1 MRKIAVLACFLVA
14 LLVPLR
20 ALAQLTAEEIAE
32 REKWEIF
39 LGEAVITAESQP
51 WKSGEAVTNP
61 YEVTLE
67 KDGVV
72 RKAVWKD
79 CLGMM
84 KGYLESW
91 KWEIAAY
98 RLDKHLGLNMVPPT
112 VEKKKGGRTGSCQ
125 IYAGVMDF
133 KEKFDKKIETPS
145 LRVANLTRA
154 IYLQRA
160 FDNLIFNEDRHQ
172 QNYRLTEDFRLLL
185 IDHSRSFRT
194 TKASTKN
201 LLYDEKR
208 KENPNFVMAQLPRG
222 FVEKLRQLDAATLR
236 EVVGEYLTDKEIE
249 ATMARRDLM
258 LAWLDKR
265 VKELG
270 EAAVLY

>member
-20 ALAQLTAEEIAE
+20 ALAQLTEEEIAE
-32 REKWEIF
+32 REKWEAFI
-39 LGEAVITAESQP
+39 LEAAITGETQP
-51 WKSGEAVTNP
+51 WKGGEAVTNP

-67 KDGVV
+67 KDGAV
-72 RKAVWKD
+72 RKAIWKD
-79 CLGMM
+79 CQGRM
-84 KGYLESW
+84 KGFLESW

-112 VEKKKGGRTGSCQ
+112 VEKKKGSKTGSCQ
-125 IYAGVMDF
+125 LYMGIRDLKDKV
-133 KEKFDKKIETPS
+133 EKKIATPS
-145 LRVANLTRA
+145 IRIDGYNKA

-160 FDNLIFNEDRHQ
+160 FDNPIYNEDRHQ
-172 QNYRLTEDFRLLL
+172 QNYRLTEDFRVLL

-194 TKASTKN
+194 TKASTKK
-201 LLYDEKR
+201 LLYDEKH
-208 KENPNFVMAQLPRG
+208 KENPKFIMAQLPRG
-222 FVEKLRQLDAATLR
+222 FVEKLRALDAATVR
-236 EVVGEYLTDKEIE
+236 EVVGEYLTDQEIE
-249 ATMARRDLM
+249 ATMVRRDLI

-265 VKELG
+265 IQELG

>member
-1 MRKIAVLACFLVA
+1 MRKIAVLACFLVV

-20 ALAQLTAEEIAE
+20 ALAQLTEEEIAE
-32 REKWEIF
+32 REKWEAFI
-39 LGEAVITAESQP
+39 LEAVITAESQP

-72 RKAVWKD
+72 KKAVWKD
-79 CLGMM
+79 CQGRM
-84 KGYLESW
+84 KGFLESW

-112 VEKKKGGRTGSCQ
+112 VEKRKGGKTGSCQ
-125 IYAGVMDF
+125 LYAGVMDF
-133 KEKFDKKIETPS
+133 KEKFDKKIETPT

-160 FDNLIFNEDRHQ
+160 FDNLICNEDRHQ

-201 LLYDEKR
+201 LLYDEKH
-208 KENPNFVMAQLPRG
+208 KENPKFIMAQLPRG
-222 FVEKLRQLDAATLR
+222 FVEKLRALDAATLR
-236 EVVGEYLTDKEIE
+236 EVVGEYLTDLEIE
-249 ATMARRDLM
+249 ATMVRRDLI

-265 VKELG
+265 IQGLG

>member
-1 MRKIAVLACFLVA
+1 MRKIAVLACFLVV

-20 ALAQLTAEEIAE
+20 ALAQLTEEEIAE
-32 REKWEIF
+32 REKWEAFI
-39 LGEAVITAESQP
+39 LEAVITAESQP

-72 RKAVWKD
+72 KKAVWKD
-79 CLGMM
+79 CQGRM
-84 KGYLESW
+84 KGFLESW

-112 VEKKKGGRTGSCQ
+112 VEKRKGGKTGSCQ
-125 IYAGVMDF
+125 LYAGVMDF
-133 KEKFDKKIETPS
+133 KEKFDKKIETPT

-160 FDNLIFNEDRHQ
+160 FDNLICNEDRHQ

-201 LLYDEKR
+201 LLYDEKH
-208 KENPNFVMAQLPRG
+208 KENPKFIMAQLPRG
-222 FVEKLRQLDAATLR
+222 FVEKLRALDAATLR
-236 EVVGEYLTDKEIE
+236 EVVGEYLTDQEIE
-249 ATMARRDLM
+249 ATMVRRDLI

-265 VKELG
+265 IQGLG

>member
-1 MRKIAVLACFLVA
+1 MRKTAVLACFLVA

-32 REKWEIF
+32 REKWERF
-39 LGEAVITAESQP
+39 LEAAVITAESQP

-84 KGYLESW
+84 KGYLENW
-91 KWEIAAY
+91 RWEIAAY

-112 VEKKKGGRTGSCQ
+112 VEKKRGGRTGSCQ

-145 LRVANLTRA
+145 LRLANLTRA

-160 FDNLIFNEDRHQ
+160 FDNLIYNEDRHQ
-172 QNYRLTEDFRLLL
+172 QNYRLTDDFRLLL

-194 TKASTKN
+194 TKASTKS

-208 KENPNFVMAQLPRG
+208 KENPNFIMAQLPRG
-222 FVEKLRQLDAATLR
+222 FVEKLRQLDAATLK

-249 ATMARRDLM
+249 ATMARRELM

>member
-1 MRKIAVLACFLVA
+1 MRRAWVVCGFAFL

-20 ALAQLTAEEIAE
+20 ALAQMTAEEIGE
-32 REKWEIF
+32 REKWEKF
-39 LGEAVITAESQP
+39 LEEAVITAESQP

-222 FVEKLRQLDAATLR
+222 FVEKLRQLDAATLK

>member
-1 MRKIAVLACFLVA
+1 MRKLALVSGLLIL
-14 LLVPLR
+14 LLVPPQ
-20 ALAQLTAEEIAE
+20 ALAQMTAEEIAE
-32 REKWEIF
+32 REKWEKF
-39 LGEAVITAESQP
+39 LEEAVITAESQP

-84 KGYLESW
+84 KGYLENW
-91 KWEIAAY
+91 RWEIAAF

-133 KEKFDKKIETPS
+133 KEKFDKKIETPV

-160 FDNLIFNEDRHQ
+160 FDNLIYNEDRHQ

-194 TKASTKN
+194 SKASTRN

-208 KENPNFVMAQLPRG
+208 KENPKFIMAQLPRD
-222 FVEKLRQLDAATLR
+222 FVEKLKQLDAATLK

-249 ATMARRDLM
+249 ATMARRELM

>member
-1 MRKIAVLACFLVA
+1 MRKIAILAGLVVVLLAPA
-14 LLVPLR
+14 A

-32 REKWEIF
+32 REKWEKF
-39 LGEAVITAESQP
+39 LEEAVITAESQP